1 MKALISAGLWM
12 AGVSFFALS
21 AGILAVCLFILP
33 REMTFR
39 IARILFKILI
49 CMMGLRLSV
58 NGREYIKKNQPYLIM
73 GNHQSL
79 FDVFVIPAAI
89 PICFVGIEASYH
101 FSFPVWGY
109 LIRKWGCIP
118 IERENLTKAILSL
131 DQARRTLAGGMSIGV
146 LPEGHRTRTG
156 EMGPFKK
163 GPFYLAKEAGAD
175 ILPFG
180 IHGLFAFNP
189 KSSFLL
195 NPGKVTVNIGRPIPF
210 EAFKDLS
217 VEELKNYLFDIISGL
232 SQKGEPGK

>member
-1 MKALISAGLWM
+1 MKKLISAGLWM
-12 AGVSFFALS
+12 MGGSFFALS
-21 AGILAVCLFILP
+21 SGILAVCLFTLP
-33 REMTFR
+33 RERTFK

-49 CMMGLRLSV
+49 RIMGIRLSAI
-58 NGREYIKKNQPYLIM
+58 GKEHIKKDQPYLIM

-89 PICFVGIEASYH
+89 PICFVGIEAAYH

-118 IERENLTKAILSL
+118 IERENLEKAILRL
-131 DQARRTLAGGMSIGV
+131 DQARKTLAAGMSIGV

-180 IHGLFAFNP
+180 IYGLFEFNF
-189 KSSFLL
+189 KGSFLL
-195 NPGKVTVNIGRPIPF
+195 NPGKVFVNIGRPIPY

-217 VEELKNYLFDIISGL
+217 VEELRSYLFNIISGL
-232 SQKGEPGK
+232 SRKK

>member
-1 MKALISAGLWM
+1 MKKLISAGLWM
-12 AGVSFFALS
+12 AGGLFFALS
-21 AGILAVCLFILP
+21 AGILTVCLVLLP
-33 REMTFR
+33 RERTFR
-39 IARILFKILI
+39 MARALFKILI
-49 CMMGLRLSV
+49 RIMGIRLSV
-58 NGREYIKKNQPYLIM
+58 NGKEYIKKDQPYLIM

-89 PICFVGIEASYH
+89 PICFVGIEAAYH

-131 DQARRTLAGGMSIGV
+131 DLARKTLTQGMSIGV

-180 IHGLFAFNP
+180 TRGLFEFNP
-189 KSSFLL
+189 KGSFLL
-195 NPGKVTVNIGRPIPF
+195 NPGRITVNIGRPIPF
-210 EAFKDLS
+210 EVVKDLS

-232 SQKGEPGK
+232 SQEKEPGK

>member
-1 MKALISAGLWM
+1 MKTLISAGLWM
-12 AGVSFFALS
+12 MGGSFFVLS
-21 AGILAVCLFILP
+21 SGILAVCLFTLP

-39 IARILFKILI
+39 MARFLFKILI
-49 CMMGLRLSV
+49 RIMGIRLYV
-58 NGREYIKKNQPYLIM
+58 NGREHIKKDQPYLIM

-89 PICFVGIEASYH
+89 PICFVGIEAAYH
-101 FSFPVWGY
+101 FSFPIWGY

-131 DQARRTLAGGMSIGV
+131 DQARKTLAAGMSIGV

-163 GPFYLAKEAGAD
+163 GPFYLAMEAGAD

-180 IHGLFAFNP
+180 IHGLFEFNP
-189 KSSFLL
+189 KGRFLL
-195 NPGKVTVNIGRPIPF
+195 NPGKVFVNIGRPIPF
-210 EAFKDLS
+210 EAVKDLS
-217 VEELKNYLFDIISGL
+217 VEDLKNYLFDIISGL
-232 SQKGEPGK
+232 SHKKEPGR

>member
-1 MKALISAGLWM
+1 MG
-12 AGVSFFALS
+12 GSFFALS
-21 AGILAVCLFILP
+21 SGILAVCLFTLP
-33 REMTFR
+33 RERTFK

-49 CMMGLRLSV
+49 RIMGIRLSV
-58 NGREYIKKNQPYLIM
+58 IGREHIKKDQPYLIM

-89 PICFVGIEASYH
+89 PICFVGIEAAYH

-131 DQARRTLAGGMSIGV
+131 DQARKTLSAMSIGV

-156 EMGPFKK
+156 AMGPFKK

-180 IHGLFAFNP
+180 IHGLFEFNP
-189 KSSFLL
+189 KGSFLL

-217 VEELKNYLFDIISGL
+217 PEELKNYLFDIISGL
-232 SQKGEPGK
+232 SQKKEPGR

>member
-1 MKALISAGLWM
+1 MKKLISSGLWM
-12 AGVSFFALS
+12 IGGSFFTLS
-21 AGILAVCLFILP
+21 SGILAVCLFILP

-39 IARILFKILI
+39 MARILFKILI
-49 CMMGLRLSV
+49 RIMGIRLSV
-58 NGREYIKKNQPYLIM
+58 NGKEYIKKDQPYLIM

-89 PICFVGIEASYH
+89 PICFVGIEAAYH

-131 DQARRTLAGGMSIGV
+131 DLARKTLTQGMSIGV

-180 IHGLFAFNP
+180 IRGLFEFNP
-189 KSSFLL
+189 KGSFVL
-195 NPGKVTVNIGRPIPF
+195 NPGKVTVNIGRPVPY
-210 EAFKDLS
+210 EAVKDLS
-217 VEELKNYLFDIISGL
+217 VEELRNYSFNIISSL
-232 SQKGEPGK
+232 SQKKEPDR

>member
-1 MKALISAGLWM
+1 MMG
-12 AGVSFFALS
+12 GSFFALS
-21 AGILAVCLFILP
+21 SGILAVCLFTLP

-39 IARILFKILI
+39 IARALFKILI
-49 CMMGLRLSV
+49 RIMGIRLYV
-58 NGREYIKKNQPYLIM
+58 NGREHIEKDQPYLIM

-89 PICFVGIEASYH
+89 PICFVGIEAAYH

-131 DQARRTLAGGMSIGV
+131 DQARETLAAGMSIGV

-175 ILPFG
+175 ILPFS
-180 IHGLFAFNP
+180 IHGLFEFNP
-189 KSSFLL
+189 KGSFLL
-195 NPGKVTVNIGRPIPF
+195 NPGKVFVNIGRPIPY

-217 VEELKNYLFDIISGL
+217 VEELRNYFFEIISGL
-232 SQKGEPGK
+232 SQKKEPGR